1 MADSN
6 LTNYIDTLQQC
17 LDAKRETLDK
27 SDLGQ
32 LKEEL
37 RAFHISY
44 ASLYNLFLKKKLI
57 DEDPYKQ
64 EAKITEI
71 EVPDAT
77 IFQEA
82 KRIEQLTI
90 RLANYDNQLDYLVN
104 FYQLGIDFLNLDR
117 IKRIMGLV
125 RYIDWSSF
133 SADSPNQ
140 MTKSVAL
147 LTNQSKTG
155 VDALTLNI
163 IGESTQRL
171 NKTTGTILKIIKDLS
186 IYYREKYKLNVRLNI
201 TKDMSAGEAT
211 MEGIRKKMPSAMPG
225 QPFYKELIDELIKE
239 DYSESGSDLRD
250 SILNIL
256 KVKEN
261 KPKAAKPGVVFKNIL
276 LDGIQV
282 IGGSAGTL
290 SEIAS
295 KIDENHNVLE
305 SRKKS
310 FFESIK
316 KLIRQITNA
325 APEEIFYTIEY
336 LDPTKGA
343 PVKEKINYH
352 QFRDD
357 LDKRIRIYNSF
368 ARGPAYQ
375 KIAAMTE
382 DQIIVYLE
390 RYIKE
395 LTQLHRTLNSFD
407 EFFKAN
413 VEPGE
418 RDKIKGIKPDLSALK
433 NSYVKANQLRH
444 EYSAQKE
451 EDDQMKRLGVGTSSP
466 PLPPPL
472 APANAPPPA
481 PSA

>member
-6 LTNYIDTLQQC
+6 LTNYIETLQQC
-17 LDAKRETLDK
+17 LEIKRDILDK

-37 RAFHISY
+37 RTFHISF

-71 EVPDAT
+71 EVPDGSV
-77 IFQEA
+77 FQEA

-104 FYQLGIDFLNLDR
+104 FYQLGIDYLNLDR

-133 SADSPNQ
+133 SPDSTNQ

-171 NKTTGTILKIIKDLS
+171 NKTTGTIMKIIKDLS
-186 IYYREKYKLNVRLNI
+186 IYYRETYKLNIRLNI
-201 TKDMSAGEAT
+201 TKDMSANEAT
-211 MEGIRKKMPSAMPG
+211 MENIRKKMPSVMPG
-225 QPFYKELIDELIKE
+225 QPFYKELVDELIKE

-256 KVKEN
+256 KVKDN
-261 KPKAAKPGVVFKNIL
+261 KPKAVKPQVVFKSIL

-282 IGGSAGTL
+282 IGGSASTL
-290 SEIAS
+290 TEIAG

-305 SRKKS
+305 NRKKT
-310 FFESIK
+310 FFETLK
-316 KLIRQITNA
+316 KIIRQITNA
-325 APEEIFYTIEY
+325 APEEVIYTIEY

-343 PVKEKINYH
+343 PVKEKINFH

-357 LDKRIRIYNSF
+357 LDKRIRIYSSF
-368 ARGPAYQ
+368 AKGPAYQ

-382 DQIIVYLE
+382 EQIIVYLE

-407 EFFKAN
+407 EYFKAN
-413 VEPGE
+413 VEPGD
-418 RDKIKGIKPDLSALK
+418 RDKVKGIKPDLSALK

-451 EDDQMKRLGVGTSSP
+451 EDDQMKRLGVGT
-466 PLPPPL
+466 LPPPPPPP
-472 APANAPPPA
+472 PANAPAAA